1 LAPNVHAAEGCF
13 SAACFILTPAVTG
26 KELRVTDNP
35 RVSTRRV
42 YTGRVINL
50 DVDTVRFPNGSVGEL
65 EMIRH
70 PGASAVVPFL
80 SDPAGDDPQVMLIRQ
95 YRYAAERYLYEV
107 PAGRLDADEPP
118 DVCARRELREE
129 TGCEAE
135 RVEHLTTIYT
145 TPGFTDEKI
154 HLFMAVGLTR
164 GDMAHEADEFIEVET
179 MPLSRALSLVERG
192 EIQDAK
198 TALALLYAAGFRAGR

>member
-1 LAPNVHAAEGCF
+1 M
-13 SAACFILTPAVTG
+13 S
-26 KELRVTDNP
+26 DSP
-35 RVSTRRV
+35 RISTRRA
-42 YTGRVINL
+42 YTGRIINL
-50 DVDTVRFPNGSVGEL
+50 DIDTVRFPDGTIGEL

-80 SDPAGDDPQVMLIRQ
+80 SDPTADDPTLLLIRQ

-107 PAGRLDADEPP
+107 PAGRLDAGEAP
-118 DVCARRELREE
+118 DACARRELREE

-135 RVEHLTTIYT
+135 RVEHLFTMYT

-154 HLFMAVGLTR
+154 HVFMAVGITR
-164 GDMAHEADEFIEVET
+164 GENAREADEFIEVET
-179 MPLSRALSLVERG
+179 MPLSRALQLVEQG

-198 TALALLYAAGFRAGR
+198 TALALMYAAGFRAGR